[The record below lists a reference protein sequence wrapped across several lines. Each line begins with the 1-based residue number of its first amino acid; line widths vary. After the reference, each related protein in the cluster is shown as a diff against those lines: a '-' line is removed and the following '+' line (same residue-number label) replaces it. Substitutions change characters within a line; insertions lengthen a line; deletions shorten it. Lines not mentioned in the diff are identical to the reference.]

1 MPNTPETSTK
11 SSIHLRQGSK
21 ERAVAAPAGAGRS
34 ACRAEPA
41 AALGR
46 RWLFSLGQMQCLLVC
61 CVFGSQVYNFASRRV
76 HPCLLPLCIVNR

>member
-46 RWLFSLGQMQCLLVC
+46 RWLFSLGQMQCLLVF
-61 CVFGSQVYNFASRRV
+61 CVFGSQVYKFCLTQGSPLSAPAV
-76 HPCLLPLCIVNR
+76 HCE